1 VEKRESL
8 GQVLGGRR
16 GALDASIPPLAFV
29 VGWLAA
35 NQSIGIGAAVAV
47 GVSALLGTYRLIRG
61 GRLGALAVSVA
72 MVVAA
77 ALVALHTGR
86 AEDFFLIRLM
96 SNAASALL
104 WAASI
109 VIRWP
114 LLGVVVG
121 FVVDWDGSWRLR
133 EKFRWRQDP
142 DLVRAYGRA
151 SWVWVLLQYT
161 LRVLV
166 WGLLWWAGEVVAL
179 GVVTVAL
186 SWPLVAATVAVSGVV
201 LFRSLPKD
209 HPGLRHPRTSSDGR
223 GADDPNTSTAASQTA
238 PVAPSVEK

>member
-1 VEKRESL
+1 VTKRESL
-8 GQVLGGRR
+8 GEVLGGRR

-35 NQSIGIGAAVAV
+35 DQSIGIGAAAAVA
-47 GVSALLGTYRLIRG
+47 VSALVGVYRLVRG
-61 GRLGALAVSVA
+61 GRITALVVSVA
-72 MVVAA
+72 MVAVAA
-77 ALVALHTGR
+77 LIALHTGR
-86 AEDFFLIRLM
+86 AQDFFLLRLM
-96 SNAASALL
+96 SNGVSALL

-109 VIRWP
+109 VVRWP

-121 FVVDWDGSWRLR
+121 AVVGQKTKWR
-133 EKFRWRQDP
+133 KDP
-142 DLVRAYGRA
+142 DLVKAYSRA

-161 LRVLV
+161 LRVVV

-179 GVVTVAL
+179 SVVTFVM

-223 GADDPNTSTAASQTA
+223 GADEPSTSTAASQTA

>member
-1 VEKRESL
+1 VTKRESL
-8 GQVLGGRR
+8 GEVLGGRR

-35 NQSIGIGAAVAV
+35 GQSIGFGAASAV
-47 GVSALLGTYRLIRG
+47 VVSALLGVFRLARG
-61 GRLGALAVSVA
+61 GKVTALVVSVA
-72 MVVAA
+72 GVVAA
-77 ALVALHTGR
+77 ALIALHTGR
-86 AEDFFLIRLM
+86 AQDFFLIRLM
-96 SNAASALL
+96 SNGASALL

-109 VIRWP
+109 VVRWP
-114 LLGVVVG
+114 LLGVVAGVLLG
-121 FVVDWDGSWRLR
+121 Q
-133 EKFRWRQDP
+133 KTRWRKDP

-161 LRVLV
+161 LRVVV

-179 GVVTVAL
+179 GVVTVVL
-186 SWPLVAATVAVSGVV
+186 SWPLVAATIAVSGVV

-223 GADDPNTSTAASQTA
+223 GADGPSTSTAASQTA

>member
-1 VEKRESL
+1 VTKRESL
-8 GQVLGGRR
+8 GEVLGGRT

-35 NQSIGIGAAVAV
+35 GQSIGFGAASAV
-47 GVSALLGTYRLIRG
+47 VVSALLGVFRLARG
-61 GRLGALAVSVA
+61 GKVTALVVSVA
-72 MVVAA
+72 GVVAA
-77 ALVALHTGR
+77 ALIALHTGR
-86 AEDFFLIRLM
+86 AQDFFLIRLM
-96 SNAASALL
+96 SNGASALL

-109 VIRWP
+109 VVRWP
-114 LLGVVVG
+114 LLGVVAGVLLG
-121 FVVDWDGSWRLR
+121 Q
-133 EKFRWRQDP
+133 KTRWRKDP

-161 LRVLV
+161 LRVVV

-179 GVVTVAL
+179 GVVTVVL
-186 SWPLVAATVAVSGVV
+186 SWPLVAATIAVSGLV

-223 GADDPNTSTAASQTA
+223 GADGPSTSTAASQTA

>member
-1 VEKRESL
+1 VTKRESL
-8 GQVLGGRR
+8 GEVLGGRR

-35 NQSIGIGAAVAV
+35 GQSIGFGAASAV
-47 GVSALLGTYRLIRG
+47 VVSALLGVFRLARG
-61 GRLGALAVSVA
+61 GKVTALVVSVA
-72 MVVAA
+72 GVVAA
-77 ALVALHTGR
+77 ALIALHTGR
-86 AEDFFLIRLM
+86 AQDFFLIRLM
-96 SNAASALL
+96 SNGASALL

-109 VIRWP
+109 VVRWP
-114 LLGVVVG
+114 LLGVVAGVLLG
-121 FVVDWDGSWRLR
+121 Q
-133 EKFRWRQDP
+133 KTRWRKDP

-161 LRVLV
+161 LRVVV

-179 GVVTVAL
+179 GVVTVVL
-186 SWPLVAATVAVSGVV
+186 SWPLVAATIAVSGLV

-223 GADDPNTSTAASQTA
+223 GADGPSTSTAASQTA

>member
-1 VEKRESL
+1 MSKPESL
-8 GQVLGGRR
+8 GAVLGGRR

-35 NQSIGIGAAVAV
+35 DQSIAIGAAAALVVSTLV
-47 GVSALLGTYRLIRG
+47 GVYRVVRG
-61 GRLGALAVSVA
+61 GKVTALVVSVA
-72 MVVAA
+72 MVAAA

-86 AEDFFLIRLM
+86 AQDFFLLRLM
-96 SNAASALL
+96 SNGASALL

-121 FVVDWDGSWRLR
+121 VVLGQKTGWR
-133 EKFRWRQDP
+133 KDP

-151 SWVWVLLQYT
+151 SWVWVLMQYT
-161 LRVLV
+161 LRVAV

-179 GVVTVAL
+179 SVVTFVM

-201 LFRSLPKD
+201 LFRSLPDD
-209 HPGLRHPRTSSDGR
+209 HPGIRHPRTSSDGR
-223 GADDPNTSTAASQTA
+223 GADGPSTDTAASQTA

>member
-1 VEKRESL
+1 VTKRESL
-8 GQVLGGRR
+8 GEVLGGRR

-35 NQSIGIGAAVAV
+35 HQSIGIGAAAAL
-47 GVSALLGTYRLIRG
+47 GVSALLGAFRLIKG
-61 GRLGALAVSVA
+61 GKVAALVVSVA
-72 MVVAA
+72 MVAAA
-77 ALVALHTGR
+77 ALIALHTGR
-86 AEDFFLIRLM
+86 AQDFFLIRLM

-121 FVVDWDGSWRLR
+121 FVVDWDKSWRLGR
-133 EKFRWRQDP
+133 KTRWRKDP
-142 DLVRAYGRA
+142 DLLKAYGRA

-161 LRVLV
+161 LRVVV

-179 GVVTVAL
+179 GIVTVAL

-223 GADDPNTSTAASQTA
+223 GADDPSTSTAANQTA

>member
-1 VEKRESL
+1 VTKRESL
-8 GQVLGGRR
+8 GEVLGGRR

-35 NQSIGIGAAVAV
+35 DQSIGIGAAAAVA
-47 GVSALLGTYRLIRG
+47 VSALVGVYRLVKG
-61 GRLGALAVSVA
+61 GKITALVVSVA
-72 MVVAA
+72 MVAAA
-77 ALVALHTGR
+77 ALIALQTGR
-86 AEDFFLIRLM
+86 AQDFFLLRLM
-96 SNAASALL
+96 SNGVSALL

-109 VIRWP
+109 VVRWP

-121 FVVDWDGSWRLR
+121 AVIGQKTKWR
-133 EKFRWRQDP
+133 KDP
-142 DLVRAYGRA
+142 DLVKAYSRA

-161 LRVLV
+161 LRVVV

-179 GVVTVAL
+179 SVVTFVM

-201 LFRSLPKD
+201 LFRSLPND

-223 GADDPNTSTAASQTA
+223 GADEPSTSTAANQTA

>member
-1 VEKRESL
+1 VTKRESL
-8 GQVLGGRR
+8 GEVLGGRR

-35 NQSIGIGAAVAV
+35 DQSIGIGAAAAVAV
-47 GVSALLGTYRLIRG
+47 SALVGVYRLIKGGKITALVVSVAMVAVAAWIALETGRAQDFFLLRLMSNGVSALL
-61 GRLGALAVSVA
+61 
-72 MVVAA
+72 
-77 ALVALHTGR
+77 
-86 AEDFFLIRLM
+86 
-96 SNAASALL
+96 
-104 WAASI
+104 WATSI
-109 VIRWP
+109 VVRWP

-121 FVVDWDGSWRLR
+121 AMIGQKTKWR
-133 EKFRWRQDP
+133 KDP
-142 DLVRAYGRA
+142 DLVKAYSRA

-161 LRVLV
+161 LRVVV

-179 GVVTVAL
+179 SVVTFVM

-201 LFRSLPKD
+201 LFRSLPND

-223 GADDPNTSTAASQTA
+223 GADEPSTSTAANQTA

>member
-8 GQVLGGRR
+8 ADVLGGRR
-16 GALDASIPPLAFV
+16 GAFDASIPPLGFV

-35 NQSIGIGAAVAV
+35 NQSIGIGAAAAIA
-47 GVSALLGTYRLIRG
+47 VSALLGAYRLIRG
-61 GRLGALAVSVA
+61 GKITALVVSVA
-72 MVVAA
+72 GVVAA

-86 AEDFFLIRLM
+86 AQDFFLLRLM
-96 SNAASALL
+96 SNGASALL

-109 VIRWP
+109 VVRWP
-114 LLGVVVG
+114 LLGVVAG
-121 FVVDWDGSWRLR
+121 FVLGQ
-133 EKFRWRQDP
+133 KTRWRKDP
-142 DLVRAYGRA
+142 DLLKAYGRA

-161 LRVLV
+161 LRVVV

-179 GVVTVAL
+179 GVVTVVL
-186 SWPLVAATVAVSGVV
+186 SWPLVAATIAVSGVV
-201 LFRSLPKD
+201 LFRSLPKE

-223 GADDPNTSTAASQTA
+223 GADGPSTSTAASQTA